1 MLIVTV
7 LIALF
12 STCIIKYYM
21 KIFLEP
27 YEKRSKLWVL
37 YIFWQIYVSVFEGLP
52 DYLNLII
59 NIGLIFVICYWSF
72 EGSAV
77 VKLVLTV
84 LYNGMW
90 LLMELILGSI
100 FILMNIEIG
109 NNQLIGSILSKILL
123 FLLIIII
130 GKVFNN
136 KSFHELPMLYSVLLL
151 TIPLGSMYIIYN
163 IFVICAEQRDIW
175 QQIYLIFSSCIIL
188 VINIAV
194 FKIYLKMSEDLETK
208 HKNAI
213 YTKQIAIYEQY
224 MKEKTDDL
232 EFINLERHNI
242 KQKYILMKNLLQ
254 GKAYTELEEMLNNSM
269 EDSFIHRKGL
279 VNTNNIVIDS
289 IVNYKYMLAL
299 KDNIDF
305 KAEIAIPTQ
314 IDISSEDLCVLLGNL
329 LDNSLEAAHKVK
341 WRGYIFC
348 KINYSSGNLMIRI
361 INSYD
366 GKLKKDK
373 NGRIISSK
381 KDNENHGIGLYSVS
395 KIVEKYD
402 GIINYELK
410 DKEFIVDVL
419 LYEKSYT

>member
-1 MLIVTV
+1 MLIIAL

-12 STCIIKYYM
+12 STYIIKYYM
-21 KIFLEP
+21 EIFLEP
-27 YEKRSKLWVL
+27 CGKRFKLWVL
-37 YIFWQIYVSVFEGLP
+37 YTFWQIYVSIFEGLP

-59 NIGLIFVICYWSF
+59 NIGLIFAICYWSF
-72 EGSAV
+72 EGSVV

-90 LLMELILGSI
+90 LLMELVLGSI
-100 FILMNIEIG
+100 FILMSIEIDK
-109 NNQLIGSILSKILL
+109 NQLIGSLLSKILL

-136 KSFHELPMLYSVLLL
+136 KTFNELPMLYSMLLL

-163 IFVICAEQRDIW
+163 IFVICAEQRDIR

-232 EFINLERHNI
+232 KFINLEQHNI

-254 GKAYTELEEMLNNSM
+254 GKAYTELEELLNSSM
-269 EDSFIHRKGL
+269 EDSFIYRKRL
-279 VNTNNIVIDS
+279 VNTNNIVVDS
-289 IVNYKYMLAL
+289 IINYKYMLAL

-305 KAEIAIPTQ
+305 KAEIVIPTQ
-314 IDISSEDLCVLLGNL
+314 IDISSEDLCILLGNL
-329 LDNSLEAAHKVK
+329 LDNSLEAAHKID

-373 NGRIISSK
+373 NGRLISSK
-381 KDNENHGIGLYSVS
+381 TDNGNHGIGLYSVS

>member
-1 MLIVTV
+1 
-7 LIALF
+7 
-12 STCIIKYYM
+12 
-21 KIFLEP
+21 
-27 YEKRSKLWVL
+27 
-37 YIFWQIYVSVFEGLP
+37 
-52 DYLNLII
+52 
-59 NIGLIFVICYWSF
+59 
-72 EGSAV
+72 
-77 VKLVLTV
+77 
-84 LYNGMW
+84 
-90 LLMELILGSI
+90 
-100 FILMNIEIG
+100 MNIEIDK
-109 NNQLIGSILSKILL
+109 NQLIGSLLSKILL

-136 KSFHELPMLYSVLLL
+136 KTFNELPMLYSMLLL

-163 IFVICAEQRDIW
+163 IFVICAEQRDIR

-232 EFINLERHNI
+232 KFINLEQHNI

-254 GKAYTELEEMLNNSM
+254 GKAYTELEELLNSSM
-269 EDSFIHRKGL
+269 EDSFIYRKRL
-279 VNTNNIVIDS
+279 VNTNNIVVDS
-289 IVNYKYMLAL
+289 IINYKYMLAL

-305 KAEIAIPTQ
+305 KAEIVIPTQ
-314 IDISSEDLCVLLGNL
+314 IDISSEDLCILLGNL
-329 LDNSLEAAHKVK
+329 LDNSLEAAHKID

-373 NGRIISSK
+373 NGRLISSK
-381 KDNENHGIGLYSVS
+381 TDNGNHGIGLYSVS